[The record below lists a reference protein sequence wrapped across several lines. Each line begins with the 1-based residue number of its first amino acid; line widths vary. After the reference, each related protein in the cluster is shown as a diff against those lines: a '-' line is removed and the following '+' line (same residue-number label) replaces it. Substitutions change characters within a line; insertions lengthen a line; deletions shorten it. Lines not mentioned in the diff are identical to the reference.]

1 MAFTEQEITQWLAE
15 LDTVITSGTLGER
28 ELNEMELQ
36 RIQSLRRLVELK
48 INPYPAEKF
57 EVTNYAI
64 PTKENYC
71 LPLCKLLNLRVCVP
85 HTFNPNDQCKQLLT
99 IDKLLGYLNNTY

>member
-64 PTKENYC
+64 PTTSTN
-71 LPLCKLLNLRVCVP
+71 
-85 HTFNPNDQCKQLLT
+85 
-99 IDKLLGYLNNTY
+99 

>member
-48 INPYPAEKF
+48 INLY
-57 EVTNYAI
+57 
-64 PTKENYC
+64 
-71 LPLCKLLNLRVCVP
+71 LCSVP
-85 HTFNPNDQCKQLLT
+85 ECFD
-99 IDKLLGYLNNTY
+99 